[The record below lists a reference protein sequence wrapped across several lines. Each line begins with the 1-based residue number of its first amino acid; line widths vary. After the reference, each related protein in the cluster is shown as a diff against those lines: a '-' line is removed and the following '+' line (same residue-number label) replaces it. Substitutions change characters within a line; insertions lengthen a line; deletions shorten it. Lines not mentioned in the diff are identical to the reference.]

1 MGKMNNEVERKMF
14 ILLVANEKIKKQTNQ
29 KVRLFFWRRR
39 RDSNPRTAF
48 DGYTISNRA
57 RSTSYATSPSQ
68 LADSLN
74 GVSFISITDEEQICK
89 CFFKNFRRC
98 FPPEKGRSED
108 GAVVIK
114 SSGLSTEQM
123 AGYIPIGSSAGEFA
137 ALQIPG
143 SLQ

>member
-29 KVRLFFWRRR
+29 KARLFFWRRR

-143 SLQ
+143 ILQ

>member
-1 MGKMNNEVERKMF
+1 M
-14 ILLVANEKIKKQTNQ
+14 LVANEKIKKQTNQ
-29 KVRLFFWRRR
+29 KARLFFWRRR

-89 CFFKNFRRC
+89 CFFSKISGGVFRRKRGDQRMG
-98 FPPEKGRSED
+98 PS
-108 GAVVIK
+108 
-114 SSGLSTEQM
+114 
-123 AGYIPIGSSAGEFA
+123 
-137 ALQIPG
+137 
-143 SLQ
+143 

>member
-1 MGKMNNEVERKMF
+1 MNNEVERKMF

-29 KVRLFFWRRR
+29 KARLFFWRRR

-143 SLQ
+143 ILQ

>member
-29 KVRLFFWRRR
+29 KARLFFWRRR

-89 CFFKNFRRC
+89 CFFKKISGGVFRRKRGDQRMG
-98 FPPEKGRSED
+98 PS
-108 GAVVIK
+108 
-114 SSGLSTEQM
+114 
-123 AGYIPIGSSAGEFA
+123 
-137 ALQIPG
+137 
-143 SLQ
+143 